1 MLSPFRKIQQGG
13 NFRMKRARFTLLV
26 VMALSLVGAVNAQD
40 AKPSAPAAA
49 TPVGTEPVANPV
61 SSTVKQQLTRFTKI
75 MVAAAEAMPPDKY
88 NFKPTPEMNTFAH
101 LTMHITQSNT
111 LLCAKISGAA
121 APDAGTLTDTDAK
134 DKLVAALKTSFDFCA
149 TALANVDDS
158 HLGDPLVLFG
168 NRPSSRAGALIG
180 LSDTWND
187 HYGAQAIYLRL
198 AGILP
203 PTAQPKP

>member
-1 MLSPFRKIQQGG
+1 
-13 NFRMKRARFTLLV
+13 MKRARFTLLV
-26 VMALSLVGAVNAQD
+26 VMALSLVGAANAQD

-49 TPVGTEPVANPV
+49 TPGTEPVANPV

-75 MVAAAEAMPPDKY
+75 MVAAAEAMPPEKF

-121 APDAGTLTDTDAK
+121 APESAKSAETDTK
-134 DKLVAALKTSFDFCA
+134 DQLVAGLKASFDFCA

-158 HLGDPLVLFG
+158 HLSDPMALFG

-180 LSDTWND
+180 LSDSWND

>member
-1 MLSPFRKIQQGG
+1 MNPE
-13 NFRMKRARFTLLV
+13 RFTLLV
-26 VMALSLVGAVNAQD
+26 LIALSLAGAANAQE
-40 AKPSAPAAA
+40 AKPPAE
-49 TPVGTEPVANPV
+49 TPAGTESVANPV

-75 MVAAAEAMPPDKY
+75 MVGAAEAMPPEKY

-121 APDAGTLTDTDAK
+121 APDAGKLADTDTK
-134 DKLVAALKTSFDFCA
+134 DQLVSALKASFDFCA